1 MGENVYVW
9 CLIKVTLCTAKLMVG
24 IAVLKAKTM
33 HSVDFFYYNAMC
45 NQEEFRDVLRRSSEG

>member
-33 HSVDFFYYNAMC
+33 HNTTTTQCAIRKNLGMYCVAVVKG
-45 NQEEFRDVLRRSSEG
+45 E